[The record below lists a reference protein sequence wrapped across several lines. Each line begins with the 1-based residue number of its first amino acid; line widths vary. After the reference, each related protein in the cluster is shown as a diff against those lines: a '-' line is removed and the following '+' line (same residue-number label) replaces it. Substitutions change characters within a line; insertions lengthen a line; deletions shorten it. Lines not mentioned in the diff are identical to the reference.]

1 MEQPKK
7 KRYDFD
13 HKMMRIGKY
22 NYPLVVEIDMSIDIL
37 YHYYYYTECMR
48 DLKKKIKK
56 QSYK

>member
-13 HKMMRIGKY
+13 HKMKRIFKY

-37 YHYYYYTECMR
+37 YHYCDYIECMR
-48 DLKKKIKK
+48 ELKKKIKK